1 MEIHKSVI
9 FDPLKIKL
17 VCLVPGLTKQKTQ
30 NQSEQHVFI
39 SFRISVKSV
48 ILF

>member
-1 MEIHKSVI
+1 MNSYGGVI
-9 FDPLKIKL
+9 FDRLKIKL